1 MPILAYARGRMC
13 RRVRLKI
20 SGGNGVFVVIST
32 VWGSMTR
39 APSVG
44 PRYALIELP
53 LLASWVSTVNFTSSA
68 VSGSPLWNLT
78 PRRRVKRHV
87 VGYPARQQG
96 ELDQRI
102 SGTDRRR

>member
-1 MPILAYARGRMC
+1 
-13 RRVRLKI
+13 
-20 SGGNGVFVVIST
+20 
-32 VWGSMTR
+32 MTR

-68 VSGSPLWNLT
+68 VIGSPLWNFT

-87 VGYPARQQG
+87 VGFGFSQRTASIGLSAR
-96 ELDQRI
+96 
-102 SGTDRRR
+102 SGPVKSMRAS